1 MIRYDI
7 CDDEVRALQETKKLI
22 DAFMRNHHAGEP
34 YTVDLFSYGHVLQNQ
49 ILATSP
55 FDIYLLDV
63 EMPGQKNGL
72 ELAREIRQSEPDA
85 LILLL
90 TSHLKYAIEGYK
102 VRALRYVP
110 KMRMEET
117 LPEALEDAFRLAK
130 AREATY
136 LTLYHY
142 TDAVR
147 IPYHEIMYVHRVL
160 RSLEIV
166 TNRMGVIRDNH
177 GLQELMDQLH
187 DERFIRIE
195 RSYFVNIDYVLQVSG
210 AELILKNGE
219 RLPISRKLMAQV
231 KGRIL
236 ALWGTAV

>member
-1 MIRYDI
+1 M
-7 CDDEVRALQETKKLI
+7 
-22 DAFMRNHHAGEP
+22 
-34 YTVDLFSYGHVLQNQ
+34 
-49 ILATSP
+49 
-55 FDIYLLDV
+55 
-63 EMPGQKNGL
+63 
-72 ELAREIRQSEPDA
+72 
-85 LILLL
+85 
-90 TSHLKYAIEGYK
+90 
-102 VRALRYVP
+102 
-110 KMRMEET
+110 
-117 LPEALEDAFRLAK
+117 PEALEDAFCLAK

-219 RLPISRKLMAQV
+219 RLPSA
-231 KGRIL
+231 GN
-236 ALWGTAV
+236 